1 MAALPSQSELWSTGE
16 QICRHFDL
24 GKIRQLKALSHQ
36 GYSNFNARLE
46 TDLGTYVLRR
56 YTEQTDEKITQE
68 LRLIDW
74 LNAQGFPV
82 VPPLRDSEGQARC
95 RSNQEGPSRWIV
107 FPFVEGEEP
116 LPQPAIA
123 HTMGGI
129 VARLH
134 QLPEHPWKNQE
145 YENLLSLQNTLAIAE
160 SLRETRTSS
169 ARNFL
174 QLMEKLTPELQDLS
188 LPRGLVHGDLFPD
201 NTIFR
206 RDNLI
211 AVLDWEEACVDH
223 YLFDLAMTI
232 HGFCYINEEW
242 HLNLARSFLAGY
254 ETERSLGADERNGL
268 PLFLRWTPL
277 AMAGW
282 HLRRHSI
289 APNPRQA
296 ERIDQLLRRAQQIF
310 DLDCEETI

>member
-1 MAALPSQSELWSTGE
+1 MVALPSQSELWSAGE
-16 QICRHFDL
+16 QICRQFDL
-24 GKIRQLKALSHQ
+24 GKIRQLEALSHQ

-46 TDLGTYVLRR
+46 TDLGAYVLRR
-56 YTEQTDEKITQE
+56 YTEQPEEKINHE

-74 LNAQGFPV
+74 LKVQGLPV
-82 VPPLRDSEGQARC
+82 VPPLRDPDGRARC
-95 RSNQEGPSRWIV
+95 TSNQEGSSRWIV

-116 LPQPAIA
+116 VPQPAVA
-123 HTMGGI
+123 HTMGEI

-134 QLPEHPWKNQE
+134 QLPGLPWENKD
-145 YENLLSLQNTLAIAE
+145 YDNLLSLQNTLGIAE
-160 SLRETRTSS
+160 SLRGTRTSS
-169 ARNFL
+169 ARDFL
-174 QLMEKLTPELQDLS
+174 QLMERLAPELQDLS
-188 LPRGLVHGDLFPD
+188 LPSGLVHGDLFPD

-206 RDNLI
+206 RNNLI

-242 HLNLARSFLAGY
+242 HSNLARSFLAGY
-254 ETERSLGADERNGL
+254 EADRSLEPDERKSL

-282 HLRRHSI
+282 HLHRHSI

-296 ERIDQLLRRAQQIF
+296 ERIDQLLRRAQTVF
-310 DLDCEETI
+310 DLEY